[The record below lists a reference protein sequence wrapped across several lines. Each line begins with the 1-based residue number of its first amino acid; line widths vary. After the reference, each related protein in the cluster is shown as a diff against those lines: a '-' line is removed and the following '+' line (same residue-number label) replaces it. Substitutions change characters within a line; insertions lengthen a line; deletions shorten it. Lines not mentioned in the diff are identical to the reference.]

1 MHTSEFMATVLGMS
15 DYLIE
20 FMGLCLAGALMFRLL
35 ASRASRRDQIYF
47 KTFARGIEK
56 TLDAETALNKI
67 DEAHVDE
74 WLVGLLNRVTV
85 NLPNRNLRFGKGR
98 GAQDRAND
106 APTRFREKEMFTE
119 FAEGKKSIVHSIRG
133 HVDVLKSEFP
143 PNFGELADR
152 ILDQDRQWKTV
163 AGVPIETVSR
173 MLDIL
178 PGLFVIGGIL
188 GTFIG
193 IATGLPKIGMIDLNR
208 ISESSPILASFI
220 DNIALSMRTSIFG
233 IMFSVAMTVLN
244 TTFPIHTQRIDV
256 EKSVQRCLELIWNRI
271 HGDKLSHAD
280 QRIIELLE
288 QIAHVGAGGQR
299 EAVAAVLTATAPVLQ
314 AVAAQVTAV
323 SAEPSVTPIR
333 DPKAA

>member
-1 MHTSEFMATVLGMS
+1 MHTSEFMALVLGMA

-47 KTFARGIEK
+47 NTFARGIEK
-56 TLDAETALNKI
+56 ALSAEESINKI
-67 DEAHVDE
+67 DDAHVDE
-74 WLVGLLNRVTV
+74 WLTAMLDRVTAA
-85 NLPNRNLRFGKGR
+85 LPNRNLRFGKGR
-98 GAQDRAND
+98 GPQDRAND
-106 APTRFREKEMFTE
+106 SPARFRDKEMFTD
-119 FAEGKKSIVHSIRG
+119 FAEGKRSIVHSIRA

-163 AGVPIETVSR
+163 SGVPIEIVSR

-193 IATGLPKIGMIDLNR
+193 IATGLPKIGAIDMNH

-220 DNIALSMRTSIFG
+220 DNIAMSMRTSIFG

-244 TTFPIHTQRIDV
+244 TIFPIHTQRIDV

-271 HGDKLSHAD
+271 HGDKLSFAD
-280 QRIIELLE
+280 ARIIELLE
-288 QIAHVGAGGQR
+288 QIAPQGAS
-299 EAVAAVLTATAPVLQ
+299 E
-314 AVAAQVTAV
+314 
-323 SAEPSVTPIR
+323 
-333 DPKAA
+333 PKAA